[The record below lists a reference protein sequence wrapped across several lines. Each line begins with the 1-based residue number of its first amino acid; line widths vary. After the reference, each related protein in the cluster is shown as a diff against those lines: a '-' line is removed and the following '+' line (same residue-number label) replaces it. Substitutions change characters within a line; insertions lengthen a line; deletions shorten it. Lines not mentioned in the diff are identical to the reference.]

1 MESAPTS
8 GKVTATS
15 GDIAR
20 LRARVKQS
28 GSNAVAR
35 ELGLSTHA
43 IDRVLAALPVH
54 AGTMLV
60 VRTALAANGRKSR
73 T

>member
-1 MESAPTS
+1 MESATTS
-8 GKVTATS
+8 GKVIATS

-28 GSNAVAR
+28 GSNAIAR
-35 ELGLSTHA
+35 ELGLSAHA
-43 IDRVLAALPVH
+43 IDRVLAKLPVH

-60 VRTALAANGRKSR
+60 VRTALASDEQKSR
-73 T
+73 R